1 MQVVMNHFAAF
12 ARGFLLERRRRFEMN
27 EPAAPIR
34 IALRI
39 PGKWSHPRELIQ
51 RLPAGCRLTGAALI
65 LPDGTQVEFGAMA
78 ADDQFAE
85 IFRSSCRQPATEDEL
100 ATVAGY
106 TVNVFLSGPGGS
118 MQAART
124 MMQAGAAV
132 VRAGGAGVFIDN
144 CALAHGGGHW
154 LEMTE
159 DGGPDALS
167 FAFVA
172 IVRGQTEVWTMG
184 MHVLGLR
191 DVVMKRADLEVGGF
205 DIIEVIRYLSRG
217 EKPIDDG
224 HVLADL
230 NGPRFQVFTQDSAGE
245 LRGSPMHNPLGRL
258 KLVSMRDIAETN

>member
-1 MQVVMNHFAAF
+1 MLKMNV
-12 ARGFLLERRRRFEMN
+12 
-27 EPAAPIR
+27 PAAPIQ

-39 PGKWSHPRELIQ
+39 PGKWSHPKELIQ
-51 RLPAGCRLTGAALI
+51 RLPAGCRLTGEALI
-65 LPDGTQVEFGAMA
+65 LPDATEVDFGAVK
-78 ADDQFAE
+78 ADDQFAQ

-100 ATVAGY
+100 ATVDDY

-118 MQAART
+118 LQAART

-144 CALAHGGGHW
+144 SGLAHGGRHW
-154 LEMTE
+154 LELAD

-172 IVRGQTEVWTMG
+172 IASGRADVWTMG

-191 DVVMKRADLEVGGF
+191 DVVMKRVDADGF
-205 DIIEVIRYLSRG
+205 DIIEVIRYLSRSDR
-217 EKPIDDG
+217 PIEDG

-230 NGPRFQVFTQDSAGE
+230 NGPRFQAFSQNSPKE
-245 LRGSPMHNPLGRL
+245 LAGSPMHNPFGRL